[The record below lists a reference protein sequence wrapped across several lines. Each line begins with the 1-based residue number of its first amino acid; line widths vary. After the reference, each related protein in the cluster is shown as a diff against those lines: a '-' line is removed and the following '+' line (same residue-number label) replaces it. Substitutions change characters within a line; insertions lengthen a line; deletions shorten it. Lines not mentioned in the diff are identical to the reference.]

1 MDNFGYGGF
10 GGFNNFNNMNMNY
23 DYQLYAAR
31 MNERRLLKKNAS
43 TLGILLLLYELLCFV
58 VGKITIFALI
68 YLHSGEITV
77 PFGSRYNS
85 ILQSDDF
92 YYSTAVNMTFSCIV
106 VGVSVIALLLIAKM
120 GFKIDLTHIYRFEK
134 GQGKTIATCFPAVML
149 TNLALAAIIGLVVS
163 YLSSYGITVPEAD
176 FSYTNISA
184 AAFAMQILYGVII
197 APIAEETLYRGLAI
211 HLLKPYGKGMAVII
225 SSLVF
230 GLMHANIPQAV
241 NAFCFGL
248 VMGTITVSCNSV
260 IPTIVM
266 HMLNNALAQI
276 PDVADIIG
284 VDALYQVYYAIA
296 ILCLVIGLYI
306 IFAHHRKIR
315 LPKDENCVMQA
326 GERYKTAML
335 CMPMVFYWLFLAY
348 QYISSFILANI

>member
-31 MNERRLLKKNAS
+31 MNERRLLKRNAS
-43 TLGILLLLYELLCFV
+43 ILGVLLLLYELLCYV
-58 VGKITIFALI
+58 VGRVTLFVIVYI
-68 YLHSGEITV
+68 HSGV
-77 PFGSRYNS
+77 LAFPVGSSFNN
-85 ILQSDDF
+85 ILRGDDF
-92 YYSTAVNMTFSCIV
+92 YFSTAVNMGFSCIV
-106 VGVSVIALLLIAKM
+106 VVVSVIVLLLIARL
-120 GFKIDLTHIYRFEK
+120 GFKVDLTHIYRFEK

-149 TNLALAAIIGLVVS
+149 TNLALATIIGMIVS
-163 YLSSYGITVPEAD
+163 YLSSYGITVPQAD
-176 FSYTNISA
+176 FSYTDISA
-184 AAFAMQILYGVII
+184 AAFAMQILYGVVI
-197 APIAEETLYRGLAI
+197 APLAEETLYRGLAI

-230 GLMHANIPQAV
+230 GLMHENIPQAV

-248 VMGTITVSCNSV
+248 VMGSITVSCNSV
-260 IPTIVM
+260 IPTIVV

-276 PDVADIIG
+276 PDIADIIG
-284 VDALYQVYYAIA
+284 NDALYQVYYALA
-296 ILCLVIGLYI
+296 ILSLVIGLYI

-315 LPKDENCVMQA
+315 LPKDENCVMQT

-335 CMPMVFYWLFLAY
+335 CMPMVFYWLYLAY

>member
-10 GGFNNFNNMNMNY
+10 GGFNNFNNMNY

-31 MNERRLLKKNAS
+31 MNERRLLKRNAS
-43 TLGILLLLYELLCFV
+43 VLGILLLLYELLCFV
-58 VGKITIFALI
+58 VGKITIFVLI
-68 YLHSGEITV
+68 YLHSGEMV
-77 PFGSRYNS
+77 MPFGSRYNS
-85 ILQSDDF
+85 ILDGDDF
-92 YYSTAVNMTFSCIV
+92 YYSTAVNMGYSCIV
-106 VGVSVIALLLIAKM
+106 VGVAVIALLLIARL
-120 GFKIDLTHIYRFEK
+120 GFRIDLTHIYRFEK
-134 GQGKTIATCFPAVML
+134 GQGKTIVTCFPAVML
-149 TNLALAAIIGLVVS
+149 TNLALAAIIGIVVS
-163 YLSSYGITVPEAD
+163 YLSSYGITVPQAD

-184 AAFAMQILYGVII
+184 SAFALQLLYGVII
-197 APIAEETLYRGLAI
+197 APVAEETLYRGLSI

-230 GLMHANIPQAV
+230 GLMHENIPQAV

-248 VMGTITVSCNSV
+248 VMGSITVGCNSV
-260 IPTIVM
+260 IPSIVV
-266 HMLNNALAQI
+266 HMLNNALAQV
-276 PDVADIIG
+276 PDIADIIG
-284 VDALYQVYYAIA
+284 SDALYQVYYAIA

-306 IFAHHRKIR
+306 IFANHRKIR
-315 LPKDENCVMQA
+315 LPKDDNCVMRT